1 MMRGRRSATFQQQRL
16 RSPAAVVGLAVLAA
30 LGVASLLAVMSPL
43 GWPFELFVH
52 FRPQY
57 MVASILVAMLLAGLG
72 RWRPAALALTL
83 AALHAWPVV
92 PSSQAGAA
100 RVACDGPALTVAT
113 VNLWFR
119 NPDPDSFVSWL
130 ASGPADLVILQE
142 VTDEWASALVRLS
155 DEYPHQ
161 WLLPRPDAYGI
172 GVISRYAL
180 SAASVDLAGDGLP
193 SLTGT
198 VEIGDS
204 RLRFIGLH
212 TRWPLLP
219 ELARSRDASL
229 FGAADHVRADDTPA
243 VLLGDL
249 NLSPHAPRY
258 EQLLDRGG
266 LQDVFPR
273 RAWHPTWMAGFWPLA
288 LRIDHVLVSSGLCV
302 EAASVGPD
310 VGSDHRPVISRLK
323 LR

>member
-1 MMRGRRSATFQQQRL
+1 MMRGRRSATFQQHRPG
-16 RSPAAVVGLAVLAA
+16 SPAVVVGLAVLAA
-30 LGVASLLAVMSPL
+30 LCAASVLAVMSPL

-57 MVASILVAMLLAGLG
+57 AVTSMLVAVLLAGLG
-72 RWRPAALALTL
+72 RPRPAVVALVL
-83 AALHAWPVV
+83 AVLHAWPVV

-100 RVACDGPALTVAT
+100 RVACDGPELTVAT

-119 NPDPDSFVSWL
+119 NPDPAAFVSWL
-130 ASGPADLVILQE
+130 ASGPADLVVLQE
-142 VTDEWASALVRLS
+142 VTDEWASALVLLT
-155 DEYPHQ
+155 DEYPYQ
-161 WLLPRPDAYGI
+161 WLLPRQDPYGI
-172 GVISRYAL
+172 GVISRHAL
-180 SAASVDLAGDGLP
+180 NVTSADLAGDGLP
-193 SLTGT
+193 SLTGAI
-198 VEIGDS
+198 EIDD
-204 RLRFIGLH
+204 RVLRFIGMH

-219 ELARSRDASL
+219 GLARDRDAAL
-229 FGAADHVRADDTPA
+229 FNAADELRAGDTPA

-249 NLSPHAPRY
+249 NLSPYAPRY

-266 LQDVFPR
+266 LRDVLPG

-288 LRIDHVLVSSGLCV
+288 LRIDHVLVSSGLCI

>member
-1 MMRGRRSATFQQQRL
+1 MMRGPRSATFQQKRPG
-16 RSPAAVVGLAVLAA
+16 SPATVVGLAVLAV
-30 LGVASLLAVMSPL
+30 LSVASMLSVMSPL

-57 MVASILVAMLLAGLG
+57 VVASMLVAMLLAWLG
-72 RWRPAALALTL
+72 RWRPAAVALTL

-92 PSSQAGAA
+92 PSSEAGAA
-100 RVACDGPALTVAT
+100 GVACEGPGLTVAT

-119 NPDPDSFVSWL
+119 NPDPGALVSWL
-130 ASGPADLVILQE
+130 ASGPADLVMLQE
-142 VTDEWASALVRLS
+142 VTDEWAGALVRLS
-155 DEYPHQ
+155 DEYPYQ
-161 WLLPRPDAYGI
+161 WLLPRQDAYGI
-172 GVISRYAL
+172 GVISRHPL
-180 SAASVDLAGDGLP
+180 DTASVDLAGDGLP
-193 SLTGT
+193 SLAGS
-198 VEIGDS
+198 VEIDDR

-212 TRWPLLP
+212 TRWPVLP
-219 ELARSRDASL
+219 GLARHRDAAL
-229 FGAADHVRADDTPA
+229 FGAADQVRADDTPA

-249 NLSPHAPRY
+249 NLSPHAARY

-273 RAWHPTWMAGFWPLA
+273 RAWQPTWMAGFWPLA
-288 LRIDHVLVSSGLCV
+288 LRIDHVLVSGGLCV
-302 EAASVGPD
+302 EEARIGPD

>member
-30 LGVASLLAVMSPL
+30 LCVASLLAVMSPL

-119 NPDPDSFVSWL
+119 NPDPDAFVSWL
-130 ASGPADLVILQE
+130 ASGPADLVVLQE

-161 WLLPRPDAYGI
+161 WLLPRQDAYGI

-193 SLTGT
+193 SLAGT
-198 VEIGDS
+198 VEIGNG

-219 ELARSRDASL
+219 GLARSRDASL
-229 FGAADHVRADDTPA
+229 FNAADHVRADDTPA